1 MKRSLLSTLFVA
13 AIMSSPLALAQ
24 EVRPA
29 PAAPGQMQPGDMG
42 MMDEKQMAQMQESLK
57 QMHAQME
64 RMRETT
70 DPEERRRLMQEHMQS
85 MREHG
90 HMMHGMGGGM
100 MMQSAPA
107 K

>member
-42 MMDEKQMAQMQESLK
+42 MMDEKQT
-57 QMHAQME
+57 AQME